1 MRNVSLGDLGRMMQ
15 SRRNYAGLSAEVQ
28 RLTQEVATGA
38 KADRGRAVRGDF
50 TALAA
55 IDRARL
61 TADAARLALS
71 EAATLTGSL
80 QTMLGAAQTAA
91 SGIAVGLMSA
101 TTTTGAGQVDALTTD
116 ARQKFFTAVSALNMQ
131 VGDRYVLSGTATDA
145 RPISGGQDILDALTA
160 AIAGQVTVSGVT
172 SAVAAW
178 FDAPPG
184 GGGYLDTVFS
194 GSLTPLAPL
203 QTGPGD
209 SVSMA
214 LTAADPAIIDLLEG
228 LATAALVA
236 EGALAGDVNGR
247 ALLTRAAGQMILS
260 ADGPMTGIRA
270 SLGTAEAAV
279 ADAQVRQSAEVT
291 ALDLARAALIGADP
305 YAAATALEEA
315 QARIETLYTLT
326 ARLSRLSL
334 AEVLR

>member
-15 SRRNYAGLSAEVQ
+15 SRRSYAGLSAEVQ
-28 RLTQEVATGA
+28 RLTQEVTTGA

-61 TADAARLALS
+61 TADATRLALS

-80 QTMLGAAQTAA
+80 QTMLETAQTAA
-91 SGIAVGLMSA
+91 AGIAVGLMSA

-116 ARQKFFTAVSALNMQ
+116 ARAKFFTAVSALNMQ

-172 SAVAAW
+172 GAVAAW

-184 GGGYLDTVFS
+184 GGGYLDTVYG

-203 QTGPGD
+203 QTGAGD
-209 SVSMA
+209 SVSMT
-214 LTAADPAIIDLLEG
+214 LTAADPAIVDLLEG

-270 SLGTAEAAV
+270 ALGTVEATV
-279 ADAQVRQSAEVT
+279 ADAQMRRSAEVT
-291 ALDLARAALIGADP
+291 ALDLARATLIEADP